1 MGGSIPVGPRGSR
14 RKFLATGFAATLVG
28 ATTGCAARPPAP
40 LPSSNGRSIVLGP
53 DPGFSPAALPQDWF
67 LVPRKTSDRFSVV
80 DVSGTPVLRVEAPGG
95 PLLGRRLAMPV
106 LATPYL
112 HAGWYLD
119 SGLYDGGPRDGLP
132 RGLKLVVGFKGGLPS
147 GAQLLD
153 RVFADDLPV
162 HDRVLEFRLGG
173 IGAAHPE
180 DAWVE
185 FSVVNDR
192 GLRRILRAGER
203 GQAGRW
209 HVEALDLASI
219 YRDYWPHDR
228 LSRVEIAFIAVGGLQ
243 HFMPPPENAAL
254 APAGYVAEILLTR

>member
-1 MGGSIPVGPRGSR
+1 
-14 RKFLATGFAATLVG
+14 LAAGLAATLAG
-28 ATTGCAARPPAP
+28 FTAACAQRAPAP
-40 LPSSNGRSIVLGP
+40 LSSANGRSVVLGP
-53 DPGFSPAALPQDWF
+53 EPGFSPAALPQDWF
-67 LVPRKTSDRFSVV
+67 LVPRKSSDRFGVV

-95 PLLGRRLAMPV
+95 PLLGRRLAMPL

-119 SGLYDGGPRDGLP
+119 PGLFDGGPQDGLP
-132 RGLKLVVGFKGGLPS
+132 RGLRLLVGFKGGLPG

-153 RVFADDLPV
+153 RVFTDELPV
-162 HDRVLEFRLGG
+162 SDRRIEFRFGG

-180 DAWVE
+180 EAWLE
-185 FSVVNDR
+185 FSVINDR
-192 GLRRILRAGER
+192 GLRRVLRANER

-219 YRDYWPHDR
+219 YRDYWPRDR
-228 LSRVEIAFIAVGGLQ
+228 VGQVEIAFIALGGLQ
-243 HFMPPPENAAL
+243 HFMPPPENAAA